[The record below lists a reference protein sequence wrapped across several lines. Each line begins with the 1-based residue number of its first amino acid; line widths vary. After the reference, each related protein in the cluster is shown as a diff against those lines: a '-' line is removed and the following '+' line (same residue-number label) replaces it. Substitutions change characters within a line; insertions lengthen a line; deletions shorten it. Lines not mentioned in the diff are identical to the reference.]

1 MDPFLMLQFLV
12 EWFIIYLL
20 FVQVDFSMLFSTLS
34 CRKIIQLFSS
44 MLMERRII
52 LCAHSLR
59 WGRSGVCVHVCV
71 CVCTCACVR
80 VCVCVCVCV
89 CV

>member
-1 MDPFLMLQFLV
+1 MDPFQFLV
-12 EWFIIYLL
+12 EWFIICLL

-59 WGRSGVCVHVCV
+59 WGKGW
-71 CVCTCACVR
+71 
-80 VCVCVCVCV
+80 CVCVCVFKEGREENKGREREEMKE
-89 CV
+89 

>member
-1 MDPFLMLQFLV
+1 
-12 EWFIIYLL
+12 
-20 FVQVDFSMLFSTLS
+20 MLFSTLS

-71 CVCTCACVR
+71 CVCTCVCVR

-89 CV
+89 CVFEEGREEDVREKETSQDKGE